1 MPVNGKGFVRDGPF
15 RPRRAWG
22 QNFLVDA
29 RAVGIIVRAFDP
41 QPGDRVLEVGPGRGA
56 LTRAVA
62 ASVERLLAVEVDP
75 QLAERLRAE
84 LLPSLPPGRLE
95 ILEADILAVP
105 PREWIARL
113 GASAA
118 TPARVLANLPYNIA
132 TAVILGLLP
141 LHPSLD
147 DLMVMVQREV
157 AERIAAPP
165 GGKEYG
171 SLSVLCQS
179 FAKVS
184 SVLRL
189 PPGAFRPRPRV
200 DSEVIHLVLRD
211 PGGAAGSERNGF
223 ARFVRGAFAARRKTL
238 HNNLASI
245 PDPSP
250 GGPTEEGATARGTHL
265 GPDGARRLTAAAG
278 IDGSL
283 RPEQIPVDGF
293 RTLYEALRKGAT
305 RTMV

>member
-1 MPVNGKGFVRDGPF
+1 MPLEGKGFVRDGAF

-22 QNFLVDA
+22 QNFLVDE
-29 RAVGIIVRAFDP
+29 RAVGIIVRAFEP
-41 QPGDRVLEVGPGRGA
+41 RPGDRVLEVGPGRGA

-62 ASVERLLAVEVDP
+62 GSVERLLAVEVDP
-75 QLAERLRAE
+75 LLAARLRAE
-84 LLPSLPPGRLE
+84 LPPSLQPDRLE

-105 PREWIARL
+105 PGDLIARL
-113 GASAA
+113 GATPA

-141 LHPSLD
+141 LHPTLG

-171 SLSVLCQS
+171 SLSVLCQT

-189 PPGAFRPRPRV
+189 PPGAFRPRPKV

-211 PGGAAGSERNGF
+211 PGGAVGDERDGF

-245 PDPSP
+245 HQPPP
-250 GGPTEEGATARGTHL
+250 GRPTDEVAPARSAHL

-278 IDGSL
+278 IDGAL
-283 RPEQIPVDGF
+283 RPEQIPVEGF
-293 RTLYEALRKGAT
+293 RALYEAFRKGTT
-305 RTMV
+305 RTL

>member
-1 MPVNGKGFVRDGPF
+1 MPLDGKGFVRDGAF

-41 QPGDRVLEVGPGRGA
+41 QPGDRVLEVGPGQGA

-62 ASVERLLAVEVDP
+62 DLVERLLAVEVDS
-75 QLAERLRAE
+75 QLAGRLRAD
-84 LLPSLPPGRLE
+84 LSPHVASGRLE

-105 PREWIARL
+105 PGDLIARL
-113 GASAA
+113 GATPA

-141 LHPSLD
+141 LHPTLC

-171 SLSVLCQS
+171 SLSVLCQT

-189 PPGAFRPRPRV
+189 PPGAFRPRPKV

-211 PGGAAGSERNGF
+211 PGGAVGNERAGF
-223 ARFVRGAFAARRKTL
+223 ARFVRAAFAARRKTL
-238 HNNLASI
+238 HNNLANLHK
-245 PDPSP
+245 PPEA
-250 GGPTEEGATARGTHL
+250 PTDDVAAAPGTHL
-265 GPDGARRLTAAAG
+265 GPDGARRLTAAVG
-278 IDGSL
+278 IDGAL

-293 RTLYEALRKGAT
+293 RTLYEEFRKGAT
-305 RTMV
+305 RTL